1 MLTNIN
7 TNPMKKI
14 ETIIKPSNLDEVK
27 NALDEIGFEEMTV
40 SEVKGFSRKK
50 AHAEVYRGTEFQVGY
65 LPEIKIELVLPD
77 IQLDAAIA
85 AIMKGTNATKKT
97 GNKIF
102 VSQID
107 DAGCHTD
114 NMAMQTA

>member
-1 MLTNIN
+1 
-7 TNPMKKI
+7 MKKI
-14 ETIIKPSNLDEVK
+14 EIIIEPFSLDEVK
-27 NALDEIGFEEMTV
+27 KALDDIGIEEMTV

-77 IQLDAAIA
+77 KRLDAAVA
-85 AIMKGTNATKKT
+85 AIMKGANVAKK
-97 GNKIF
+97 NDSKIF

-107 DAGCHTD
+107 AAGCCHTD
-114 NMAMQTA
+114 TMATQMD